1 MPSRHPAL
9 PAGPLPQVNS
19 STIRGLSLG
28 GNALSGTLPY
38 SYQAA
43 PLLTFLDISGNRLT
57 GPLAAAP
64 PAAGSTPASG
74 PWGTAMPSLRCA
86 STAALRLPA
95 SMARPAECLPLH
107 GTQSILPLA

>member
-1 MPSRHPAL
+1 
-9 PAGPLPQVNS
+9 LPQVNS

-64 PAAGSTPASG
+64 PAAGGTPASG
-74 PWGTAMPSLRCA
+74 PWGAAMP
-86 STAALRLPA
+86 ALRWADEDEPLTCMYACVHVFLLICPGYPPSA
-95 SMARPAECLPLH
+95 VLPLLVV
-107 GTQSILPLA
+107 SLD